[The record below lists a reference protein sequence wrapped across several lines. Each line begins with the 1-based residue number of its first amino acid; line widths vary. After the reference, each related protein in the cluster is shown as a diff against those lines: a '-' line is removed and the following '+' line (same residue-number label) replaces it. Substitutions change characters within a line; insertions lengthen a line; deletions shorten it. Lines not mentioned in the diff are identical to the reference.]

1 MVLTYPWNGA
11 HTSYTAQEAPW
22 SSLIYRLLTCYPH
35 SNKGQPAVTSLRAR
49 NSWFRIKHS

>member
-35 SNKGQPAVTSLRAR
+35 SNKGQPTVTSLRAR